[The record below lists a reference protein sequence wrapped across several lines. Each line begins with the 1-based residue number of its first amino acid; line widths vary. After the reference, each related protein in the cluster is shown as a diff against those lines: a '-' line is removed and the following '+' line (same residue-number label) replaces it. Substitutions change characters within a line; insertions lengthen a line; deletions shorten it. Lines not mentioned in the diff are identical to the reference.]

1 MASDTKWT
9 VNTDTSAWRGVS
21 WGDATGTTTTSKTR
35 ADPCCDPCPD
45 CGGLECYCRPRF
57 FAGQLLT
64 EKELNG
70 LQDYVIAKNKLHNR
84 HLVGAGIVCGLE
96 AQCDPCGDRVRVTTG
111 YAISPCGEDIV
122 VCKPDS
128 VDVCALIAKCRET
141 DEPDCRPYAPGKD
154 DCADVIED
162 WVLTIRY
169 AEAPS
174 RNEPPTTAKGSC
186 GCGGSGS
193 KGGCGCGGSGSKGG
207 CGCGCSSTPAKS
219 VTNVANSAEPVLR
232 RGAPP
237 ACVPQYTCESYRY
250 DVFRLP
256 DEKPRDPQ
264 RDPAHLISGALDGLE
279 GPFIERL
286 RCCLRE
292 IEDAVPPLPSGSA
305 NDAAFRQQAVRWIC
319 DVRNNLKRLLMRRGG
334 HDCSLIDRLMAI
346 PIPPTDNQQTF
357 EQTGQIAVQELFII
371 LFEMMLECLCS
382 AMLPSCPEAEDPRI
396 PIAVVKV
403 RRGNCE
409 IISVCNWTPL
419 RRQLVTWPAMNYW
432 LGWLP
437 QITVIREYIH
447 LMCCE
452 TFGLF
457 DNVKKYDVRMS
468 DDASGEEAP
477 KAAAASPEMAEARTM
492 NTDHQ
497 GINAGT
503 TFMARSLAS
512 VMAKRASGMPVFD
525 AGAGAI
531 SDNDLMALLAGPR
544 GAQTTGPRLD
554 AASRVFAGLVRPLR
568 EAAPIDAMTAPLG
581 VRLPGAAAQSS
592 SDLGAEIA
600 ALRKTIAEQND
611 RIAVL
616 ETAAPKQAPA
626 VKPRR
631 K

>member
-1 MASDTKWT
+1 M
-9 VNTDTSAWRGVS
+9 
-21 WGDATGTTTTSKTR
+21 
-35 ADPCCDPCPD
+35 
-45 CGGLECYCRPRF
+45 
-57 FAGQLLT
+57 
-64 EKELNG
+64 
-70 LQDYVIAKNKLHNR
+70 
-84 HLVGAGIVCGLE
+84 
-96 AQCDPCGDRVRVTTG
+96 
-111 YAISPCGEDIV
+111 
-122 VCKPDS
+122 
-128 VDVCALIAKCRET
+128 
-141 DEPDCRPYAPGKD
+141 
-154 DCADVIED
+154 
-162 WVLTIRY
+162 
-169 AEAPS
+169 
-174 RNEPPTTAKGSC
+174 
-186 GCGGSGS
+186 
-193 KGGCGCGGSGSKGG
+193 
-207 CGCGCSSTPAKS
+207 
-219 VTNVANSAEPVLR
+219 TNVANSAEPVLR

-264 RDPAHLISGALDGLE
+264 RDPAHLISGALDGLQ

-292 IEDAVPPLPSGSA
+292 IEDAIPPVPTGSA
-305 NDAAFRQQAVRWIC
+305 NDAAFRQQAVRWFC

-357 EQTGQIAVQELFII
+357 EQTSKVAIGELII
-371 LFEMMLECLCS
+371 IMFEMMFDCLCS

-437 QITVIREYIH
+437 QFAVIREYIH

-452 TFGLF
+452 AFGLF
-457 DNVKKYDVRMS
+457 DNRDQQAGKPIDDV
-468 DDASGEEAP
+468 
-477 KAAAASPEMAEARTM
+477 AANPETARAEAM
-492 NTDHQ
+492 DTDRQ

-503 TFMARSLAS
+503 TFMARSLQS
-512 VMAKRASGMPVFD
+512 VMARRAAGLSVFEG
-525 AGAGAI
+525 GAGAV
-531 SDNDLMALLAGPR
+531 SDNDLMAVLAGPR
-544 GAQTTGPRLD
+544 GAQTTGPRVE

-568 EAAPIDAMTAPLG
+568 EAAPIDAMTGLLG
-581 VRLPGAAAQSS
+581 VRLPGAAVQDS

-600 ALRKTIAEQND
+600 ALRKTIADQNS

-616 ETAAPKQAPA
+616 ETAASKQATA
-626 VKPRR
+626 KPRR